1 MALDAVNHVA
11 RALFNCGSRRHR
23 RASLG
28 RVSVTRTL
36 DACHG
41 RGVSLL
47 TLTPSTPFSHSPAA
61 RITPPWALERAHES
75 ACFRKKR
82 ANVRAPV
89 CRKCERVNWSSLSR
103 VIKIFL
109 VSIRS
114 FVVVQFECPFVYDP
128 KLLEKGSRGT
138 GECDDRS
145 SASRHEDAVLVIRQ
159 TNFRL
164 SLPSAF
170 PYYLSASECSA
181 LAHLH

>member
-1 MALDAVNHVA
+1 MRSITLHGLYLTAGVGAIVVPVLVEFPSRERWA
-11 RALFNCGSRRHR
+11 RVTAEVCRFSRSRLAPR
-23 RASLG
+23 F
-28 RVSVTRTL
+28 RTL
-36 DACHG
+36 LPIESRHHG
-41 RGVSLL
+41 LL
-47 TLTPSTPFSHSPAA
+47 NELTNPRVF
-61 RITPPWALERAHES
+61 E
-75 ACFRKKR
+75 KKL